1 MKRPRDCIDMFF
13 LNAEEINALNNAR
26 AHSQKKKKKSA
37 ELWMTNM
44 LYLLRSITQTNPI
57 HSAHPSLPYCFGL

>member
-1 MKRPRDCIDMFF
+1 MKRPRDCIDMF

-44 LYLLRSITQTNPI
+44 QL
-57 HSAHPSLPYCFGL
+57 C